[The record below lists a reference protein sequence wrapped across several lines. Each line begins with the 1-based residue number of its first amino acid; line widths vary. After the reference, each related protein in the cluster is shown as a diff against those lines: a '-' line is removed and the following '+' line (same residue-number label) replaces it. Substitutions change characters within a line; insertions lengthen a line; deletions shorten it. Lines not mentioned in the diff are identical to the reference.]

1 METRNWTF
9 LNWGVLPQIKLHC
22 TRLFGM
28 ESERPDDLLNIYYR
42 SVRYTIYR
50 GREFR
55 HFPNKDFFEGLMLN
69 ELKRKYSGKRL
80 LKYQEYTTEKVAIQW
95 YKKKLTNNPLAAV

>member
-1 METRNWTF
+1 
-9 LNWGVLPQIKLHC
+9 
-22 TRLFGM
+22 M

-55 HFPNKDFFEGLMLN
+55 HLPNKEFFEGLMLN
-69 ELKRKYSGKRL
+69 ELKRKYSGNRL
-80 LKYQEYTTEKVAIQW
+80 LKYQEYATEKVAIQW
-95 YKKKLTNNPLAAV
+95 YKQKLTNDPLAAV

>member
-1 METRNWTF
+1 M
-9 LNWGVLPQIKLHC
+9 NWGVLPQIKLHC

-28 ESERPDDLLNIYYR
+28 ESERSDDLLNIFYR

-55 HFPNKDFFEGLMLN
+55 HLPNLEFFEGLMLDD
-69 ELKRKYSGKRL
+69 LRRKYSGNRL
-80 LKYQEYTTEKVAIQW
+80 LKYQKYTTEKVAIQW
-95 YKKKLTNNPLAAV
+95 YKQKLANYPLTAV